1 MDNLRTS
8 NSQPRWLSRLMDN
21 LRTSNMPSTVMPFT
35 VMSNPI
41 NWVTS
46 ATLPIDMINR
56 AELTIVK
63 QVQQQ
68 HYTPELHIL
77 CCDSAVKPSSSLY
90 KLDPFMKD
98 GIIRVGGRIVR
109 STLEYDAKHQI
120 LIPRESALASL
131 ILQDIHRKVGHLG
144 KNSMLAALRKRY
156 WIPRATSLIRQ
167 IMARCVT
174 CAKYR
179 SSTQNQQMADLPVER
194 LVPDKPPFTHVG
206 MDYFGPIQVKR
217 GRSIVK
223 MYGVIF
229 SCFTSRA
236 IHLEVADSLD
246 TDSCLNAILR
256 FVSRRGQVE
265 TITSDNGTNL
275 VGAERELRSSILE
288 WNQSNIISS
297 LQQRNIEW
305 SFNPPTASHFGG
317 VWERIIRSVRKI
329 MYGLMHEQIHHL
341 TSDGLHTLLC
351 EVESILNGRPITH
364 ASDDVD
370 DLDALTPNH
379 ILTLRSERRLPYG
392 VFTEADNYTRR
403 RWRQVQYLSDIFW
416 KRWSREY
423 LHLLQERQKLQAPQ
437 RNIAIDD
444 VVMFMDVSRN
454 SWTMARVLDVIKG
467 RRGLVRSVQLK
478 TPTSILTRPIHKLVL
493 LLEADQ

>member
-1 MDNLRTS
+1 
-8 NSQPRWLSRLMDN
+8 
-21 LRTSNMPSTVMPFT
+21 
-35 VMSNPI
+35 
-41 NWVTS
+41 
-46 ATLPIDMINR
+46 
-56 AELTIVK
+56 
-63 QVQQQ
+63 
-68 HYTPELHIL
+68 
-77 CCDSAVKPSSSLY
+77 
-90 KLDPFMKD
+90 
-98 GIIRVGGRIVR
+98 
-109 STLEYDAKHQI
+109 
-120 LIPRESALASL
+120 
-131 ILQDIHRKVGHLG
+131 
-144 KNSMLAALRKRY
+144 
-156 WIPRATSLIRQ
+156 
-167 IMARCVT
+167 
-174 CAKYR
+174 
-179 SSTQNQQMADLPVER
+179 
-194 LVPDKPPFTHVG
+194 
-206 MDYFGPIQVKR
+206 
-217 GRSIVK
+217 
-223 MYGVIF
+223 
-229 SCFTSRA
+229 
-236 IHLEVADSLD
+236 
-246 TDSCLNAILR
+246 
-256 FVSRRGQVE
+256 
-265 TITSDNGTNL
+265 
-275 VGAERELRSSILE
+275 
-288 WNQSNIISS
+288 
-297 LQQRNIEW
+297 
-305 SFNPPTASHFGG
+305 
-317 VWERIIRSVRKI
+317 